1 MAVAEE
7 EAVITNLGI
16 IACSLP
22 HQSPMT
28 PLSEK
33 AKGKQ
38 RAVDIVEPG
47 PSTPPVSSR
56 ELTIRFTDGLPD
68 LVVEVGVKDAVRDVK
83 TKV

>member
-1 MAVAEE
+1 M
-7 EAVITNLGI
+7 
-16 IACSLP
+16 S
-22 HQSPMT
+22 

-38 RAVDIVEPG
+38 RAVDVADSG
-47 PSTPPVSSR
+47 PSTPPVPSRR

-68 LVVEVGVKDAVRDVK
+68 LVVEVGAKDAVRDVK